1 LRTVLEQEE
10 TVRIAVMGSGGVG
23 GFFGARLARGGAD
36 VTFIARGAHLAAMR
50 EHGLAIESTDESFSL
65 PEVKA
70 TDDPATIG
78 KTDLVMFG
86 VKLWDTEQAARSLLP
101 IMGPETALISFQNG
115 VQKDDLLR
123 PIVGEA
129 AIMGGVAYVGTNISR
144 PGVIAQKGPMQR
156 LVFGEYDGRRSQRAE
171 AFLAACRRGG
181 INAEIS
187 PDVRSEVWQ
196 KFVFLASMAA
206 VTASTRKPL
215 GPVRSNPLTR
225 QFFLD
230 LMREVV
236 AVGRAHGV
244 AIPDNFAEQRL
255 AFADTLHP
263 DMTASMHHDLEQGR
277 PLELQWLSGGVVDL
291 GAKVGVPTPLHR
303 AVRDALVLHAA
314 GRPSPSS

>member
-1 LRTVLEQEE
+1 LSREVD
-10 TVRIAVMGSGGVG
+10 VRIAVMGSGGVG

-36 VTFIARGAHLAAMR
+36 VSFIARGAHLAAMR
-50 EHGLAIESTDESFSL
+50 EHGLAIESTDESFRL
-65 PEVKA
+65 PQVKV

-78 KTDLVMFG
+78 KTDLIMFG
-86 VKLWDTEQAARSLLP
+86 VKLWDTEDAARSLVP
-101 IMGPETALISFQNG
+101 IIGPDTAIISFQNG

-123 PIVGEA
+123 PIVGEG

-156 LVFGEYDGRRSQRAE
+156 LVFGEYDGSRSHRAE
-171 AFLAACRRGG
+171 EFLAACQRGG

-187 PDVRSEVWQ
+187 ADVRREIWQ
-196 KFVFLASMAA
+196 KFIFLASMAA
-206 VTASTRKPL
+206 ATASTRKSL
-215 GPVRSNPLTR
+215 GPVRSHPMTR

-230 LMREVV
+230 LMREVA

-244 AIPDNFAEQRL
+244 AIPDDFAEQRL

-291 GAKVGVPTPLHR
+291 GAKVSVPTPLHR
-303 AVRDALVLHAA
+303 AVRDALILHAGGHA
-314 GRPSPSS
+314 ERKSG

>member
-1 LRTVLEQEE
+1 
-10 TVRIAVMGSGGVG
+10 MGSGGVG
-23 GFFGARLARGGAD
+23 GFFGARLLRGGAD
-36 VTFIARGAHLAAMR
+36 VTFIARGAHLLAMR
-50 EHGLAIESTDESFSL
+50 EHGLAIESTDESFRL
-65 PEVKA
+65 PKVSV

-78 KTDLVMFG
+78 PVDLVLFG

-101 IMGPETALISFQNG
+101 VMGADTALVSFQNG
-115 VQKDDLLR
+115 VQKDDMLR
-123 PIVGEA
+123 AIVGKTA
-129 AIMGGVAYVGTNISR
+129 LMGGVAYVGTNIGR

-171 AFLAACRRGG
+171 DFLTACRQGG

-187 PDVRSEVWQ
+187 PDIRREIWQ
-196 KFVFLASMAA
+196 KFVFLAGMAA
-206 VTASTRKPL
+206 ATASTRRPL
-215 GPVRSNPLTR
+215 GPVRSNPVTR

-244 AIPDNFAEQRL
+244 AIPEDFAEQRL

-303 AVRDALVLHAA
+303 AVRDTLILHAA
-314 GRPSPSS
+314 GAQAKS

>member
-1 LRTVLEQEE
+1 M
-10 TVRIAVMGSGGVG
+10 RIAVMGSGGVG
-23 GFFGARLARGGAD
+23 GFFGARLVRGGAD

-50 EHGLAIESTDESFSL
+50 DHGLAIESTDESLHL
-65 PEVKA
+65 PKVSV
-70 TDDPATIG
+70 TDDPATIRPV
-78 KTDLVMFG
+78 DLVMFG
-86 VKLWDTEQAARSLLP
+86 VKLWDTEAAARSLLP
-101 IMGPETALISFQNG
+101 IMGPDTALVSFQNG

-129 AIMGGVAYVGTNISR
+129 ALIGGVAYVGTNISR

-187 PDVRSEVWQ
+187 PDIRREIWQ
-196 KFVFLASMAA
+196 KFVFLAGMAA
-206 VTASTRKPL
+206 VTASTRRPL
-215 GPVRSNPLTR
+215 GPVRSNPVTR

-244 AIPDNFAEQRL
+244 AIPPDFAEQRL

-263 DMTASMHHDLEQGR
+263 DMTASMHHDLETGR

-291 GAKVGVPTPLHR
+291 GAKVAVATPLHR
-303 AVRDALVLHAA
+303 AVRDMLILHAA
-314 GRPSPSS
+314 GRSTNQS